1 MEICSGSGEDSDVQ
15 KFGFCEFVNLLVL
28 RGCKILLSL
37 NNVVVY
43 CT

>member
-15 KFGFCEFVNLLVL
+15 KFGFCDFVNLLVL

-37 NNVVVY
+37 NSGIVN
-43 CT
+43 CE